1 VPSTSATDAGPK
13 RTASGRHGGSGKA
26 FGRTWSKVYGMDMDT
41 EVTDIVGLF
50 GLGYRIITN
59 WELP

>member
-1 VPSTSATDAGPK
+1 MTTL
-13 RTASGRHGGSGKA
+13 RRHPVRRVGKA
-26 FGRTWSKVYGMDMDT
+26 LEGTSPTISKTLTPYNGMDMDT
-41 EVTDIVGLF
+41 EVTDIVELF